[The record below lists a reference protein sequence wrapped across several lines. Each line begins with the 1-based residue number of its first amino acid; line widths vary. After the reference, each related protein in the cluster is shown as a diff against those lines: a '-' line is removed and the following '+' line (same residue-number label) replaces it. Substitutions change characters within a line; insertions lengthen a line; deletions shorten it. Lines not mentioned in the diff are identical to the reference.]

1 MLKLTKILKDTKV
14 SNYYT
19 FLLVVI
25 LLNIVTKNILFGY
38 EKKTWNI
45 SEFLINYEGGYV
57 RRGLLGQLLL
67 WLSKNLG
74 IIPYYVIICT
84 CLFSLFIFIIY
95 FFINFKKNNFPTIY
109 LASIL
114 FFSNVI
120 INDFWVRKDII
131 ILNIFILI
139 VFLDKKEK
147 IIHQLLKYL
156 FIIIG
161 ALIHESII
169 FLLIPYF
176 LMKTISLIKFKNRKS
191 LYDAGINLFLA
202 ILLLLYNTFNKGNEL
217 IVSKIKNSWKD
228 VYFPYDTRVDENIDA
243 IDAIGWDL
251 TTGLSYTFK
260 TLLNFDNGIYAPLVI
275 LITILAI
282 FLLLYSI
289 PLRNDKSERKRQ
301 AIMVYS
307 IVQFLAIFPLFLL
320 GWDYARWFFL
330 WTASTMI
337 LVFNNDTLIVDYIVN
352 KYKTGFEMIKSFCD
366 KFIFF
371 NNNYLLLFIL
381 GIPAY
386 SWDLLQY
393 IKTTSAFLIINK
405 ISLVILMI
413 RNIF

>member
-1 MLKLTKILKDTKV
+1 MIKNLKDIKV
-14 SNYYT
+14 SNYFT

-25 LLNIVTKNILFGY
+25 LFGQLIRNLLFGY

-67 WLSKNLG
+67 WLFNYLG
-74 IIPYYVIICT
+74 VVPYYLIICI
-84 CLFSLFIFIIY
+84 CFLSLFFLIIY
-95 FFINFKKNNFPTIY
+95 FFLNFQKNNFPIIY

-120 INDFWVRKDII
+120 VNDFWVRKDII
-131 ILNIFILI
+131 ILNVFILI
-139 VFLDKKEK
+139 VFLDKKRNV
-147 IIHQLLKYL
+147 ILQLFKYL
-156 FIIIG
+156 LIIIG

-169 FLLIPYF
+169 FLLIPYLF
-176 LMKTISLIKFKNRKS
+176 VKTTSLIKLKNRALLFDS
-191 LYDAGINLFLA
+191 GINLSLA
-202 ILLLLYNTFNKGNEL
+202 IFLLLFNTLNKGNEL
-217 IVSKIKNSWKD
+217 IVSKIKNSWNG
-228 VYFPYDTRVDENIDA
+228 VYFPYDTRVDESIDA
-243 IDAIGWDL
+243 VDAIGWDL
-251 TTGLSYTFK
+251 MTGLRYTFK

-275 LITILAI
+275 LITILVV

-289 PLRNDKSERKRQ
+289 PLRNNKSERKRQ

-307 IVQFLAIFPLFLL
+307 IVQFLAVLPLFLL

-337 LVFNNDTLIVDYIVN
+337 LVFNSDIQIVEYIVDKHKISMG
-352 KYKTGFEMIKSFCD
+352 KIKFICD
-366 KFIFF
+366 KFIFS

-386 SWDLLQY
+386 SWNLLQY
-393 IKTTSAFLIINK
+393 VKTTSAFLIINK

-413 RNIF
+413 RNSF